1 MCDFFSKKNKT
12 MTTQS
17 INAAVRAI
25 EHDIQSSTPADPSNG
40 TTSSNTLSP
49 NKFYLTP
56 HFRLIEF
63 TRSGEATARG
73 LDNTPGE
80 KEIEALRALCENI
93 LEPMRH
99 HFGAIYITSGYR
111 SRRVN
116 NAVGGVGGSQ
126 HTRGEAADILLS
138 TFDDWRE
145 AVKFVKRLDFDQL
158 IIEPLHD
165 PRPRWLHVSYT
176 RRQPNRHQVI
186 LGDHKL

>member
-1 MCDFFSKKNKT
+1 MFLT

-17 INAAVRAI
+17 IQDSVHAI
-25 EHDIQSSTPADPSNG
+25 ARDMESSTSANASDKSA
-40 TTSSNTLSP
+40 TYAATDKLSP
-49 NKFYLTP
+49 YNYYLTP

-80 KEIEALRALCENI
+80 KEIKALRALCENI

-138 TFDDWRE
+138 TFNDWRE
-145 AVKFVKRLDFDQL
+145 AVAFVKRLDFDQL

-176 RRQPNRHQVI
+176 KRQPNRHQVI
-186 LGDHKL
+186 LGDHQL

>member
-1 MCDFFSKKNKT
+1 

-17 INAAVRAI
+17 INDSVHAI
-25 EHDIQSSTPADPSNG
+25 AHDINSTSSITSSSPTTSSTP
-40 TTSSNTLSP
+40 NTLTP
-49 NKFYLTP
+49 TTYLSP

-63 TRSGEATARG
+63 TRSGEATQRG

-145 AVKFVKRLDFDQL
+145 AVAFVKRLDFDQL

-176 RRQPNRHQVI
+176 KRHPNRHQVI

>member
-1 MCDFFSKKNKT
+1 

-17 INAAVRAI
+17 IQDSVHAI
-25 EHDIQSSTPADPSNG
+25 ARDMESSTSANASDKSA
-40 TTSSNTLSP
+40 TYVATDKLSP
-49 NKFYLTP
+49 YNYYLTP

-80 KEIEALRALCENI
+80 KEIKALRALCENI

-138 TFDDWRE
+138 TFNDWRE
-145 AVKFVKRLDFDQL
+145 AVAFVKRLDFDQL

-176 RRQPNRHQVI
+176 KRQPNRHQVI
-186 LGDHKL
+186 LGDHQL

>member
-1 MCDFFSKKNKT
+1 

-17 INAAVRAI
+17 IQDSVHAI
-25 EHDIQSSTPADPSNG
+25 AHDIHSSTSAA
-40 TTSSNTLSP
+40 SSNMPSP
-49 NKFYLTP
+49 NMPSSDKSSAPTAQTPNSVYLTP

-80 KEIEALRALCENI
+80 KEIAALRALCENI

-126 HTRGEAADILLS
+126 HTWGEAADILLS

-145 AVKFVKRLDFDQL
+145 AVAFVKKLDFDQL

-176 RRQPNRHQVI
+176 KRHPNRHNVI

>member
-1 MCDFFSKKNKT
+1 MVLT

-17 INAAVRAI
+17 IQDSVHAI
-25 EHDIQSSTPADPSNG
+25 AHEMESSTSASSSDKSAKVPAAADAR
-40 TTSSNTLSP
+40 SP
-49 NKFYLTP
+49 KNYYLTP
-56 HFRLIEF
+56 HFCLIEF

-138 TFDDWRE
+138 TFHDWRE
-145 AVKFVKRLDFDQL
+145 AVAFVKRLDFDQL

-176 RRQPNRHQVI
+176 KRQPNRHQVI
-186 LGDHKL
+186 LGDHYL

>member
-1 MCDFFSKKNKT
+1 MRKRNINLYKKYII
-12 MTTQS
+12 MTTKTIQNS
-17 INAAVRAI
+17 VHAI
-25 EHDIQSSTPADPSNG
+25 AHDINSSTP
-40 TTSSNTLSP
+40 NTLSP
-49 NKFYLTP
+49 NTYLTP

-63 TRSGEATARG
+63 TRSGEATQRG
-73 LDNTPGE
+73 LDNTPG
-80 KEIEALRALCENI
+80 KAEIEALCALCENI

-126 HTRGEAADILLS
+126 HIRGEAADILLS

-145 AVKFVKRLDFDQL
+145 AVEFVKHLDFDQL

-176 RRQPNRHQVI
+176 KRHPNRHNVI
-186 LGDHKL
+186 LGDHKM

>member
-1 MCDFFSKKNKT
+1 MRKRCINFFINFNI
-12 MTTQS
+12 MTTKS
-17 INAAVRAI
+17 IQDSVHAI
-25 EHDIQSSTPADPSNG
+25 AHDINSST
-40 TTSSNTLSP
+40 SNTQHPSP
-49 NKFYLTP
+49 NTYLTP

-63 TRSGEATARG
+63 TRSGEATDRG

-99 HFGAIYITSGYR
+99 RFGAIYITSGYR

-126 HTRGEAADILLS
+126 HTHGEAADILLS

-145 AVKFVKRLDFDQL
+145 AVEFVKHLDFDQL
-158 IIEPLHD
+158 IIEPLQD

-176 RRQPNRHQVI
+176 KRHPNRHNVI
-186 LGDHKL
+186 MGCHKM

>member
-1 MCDFFSKKNKT
+1 MRKRNINLYKKYII
-12 MTTQS
+12 MTTKTIQNS
-17 INAAVRAI
+17 VHAI
-25 EHDIQSSTPADPSNG
+25 AHDINSSTP
-40 TTSSNTLSP
+40 NTLSP
-49 NKFYLTP
+49 NTYLTS

-63 TRSGEATARG
+63 TRSGEATQRG
-73 LDNTPGE
+73 LDNTPG
-80 KEIEALRALCENI
+80 KAEIEALRALCENI

-126 HTRGEAADILLS
+126 HIRGEAADILLS

-145 AVKFVKRLDFDQL
+145 AVEFVKHLDFDQL

-176 RRQPNRHQVI
+176 KRHRNRHEII

>member
-1 MCDFFSKKNKT
+1 

-17 INAAVRAI
+17 INDSVHAI
-25 EHDIQSSTPADPSNG
+25 AHDINSSTPNTPS
-40 TTSSNTLSP
+40 TPNTLTP
-49 NKFYLTP
+49 NTYLSP

-63 TRSGEATARG
+63 TRSGEATQRG

-116 NAVGGVGGSQ
+116 NAVGG
-126 HTRGEAADILLS
+126 
-138 TFDDWRE
+138 
-145 AVKFVKRLDFDQL
+145 
-158 IIEPLHD
+158 
-165 PRPRWLHVSYT
+165 
-176 RRQPNRHQVI
+176 
-186 LGDHKL
+186 

>member
-1 MCDFFSKKNKT
+1 MRKRNINLYKKYII
-12 MTTQS
+12 MTTKTIQNS
-17 INAAVRAI
+17 VHAI
-25 EHDIQSSTPADPSNG
+25 AHDINSSTP
-40 TTSSNTLSP
+40 NTLSP
-49 NKFYLTP
+49 NTYLTP

-63 TRSGEATARG
+63 TRSGEATQRG
-73 LDNTPGE
+73 LDNTPG
-80 KEIEALRALCENI
+80 KAEIEALRALCENI

-126 HTRGEAADILLS
+126 HIRGEAADILLS

-145 AVKFVKRLDFDQL
+145 AVEFVKHLDFDQL

-176 RRQPNRHQVI
+176 KRHPNRHNVI
-186 LGDHKL
+186 LGDHKM